1 MLKEILLNVIHCTRI
16 HPFYPFSP
24 FNIFT
29 IPYFFPLPP
38 FPFIF
43 APFPFFPFL
52 PLFSSPLIFFPG
64 CHFLKYIPPARGIY
78 CACQWIPPP
87 STGTHFFPP
96 TFEGPKG
103 PVHLRGPQGRD
114 ITQARM
120 AETFRGGPWGLGP
133 PENFL
138 KIGFRMV
145 LFQSNFLR
153 MRRNIAA
160 YNTLYTYSSL
170 LSIFSDT
177 PSRPAGPRHHRGRR
191 AKPFGGSGGLCPPGK
206 FYENW
211 V

>member
-1 MLKEILLNVIHCTRI
+1 MNCTRI

-29 IPYFFPLPP
+29 IPYFFPLFAP
-38 FPFIF
+38 FSLPLSLFSSF
-43 APFPFFPFL
+43 SSPFPFFPLFL
-52 PLFSSPLIFFPG
+52 PPFPFSLFCPFFSSPLIFFPG

-138 KIGFRMV
+138 KIGFKMV
-145 LFQSNFLR
+145 LFQSNF
-153 MRRNIAA
+153 RRTARAHFLVWLQLI
-160 YNTLYTYSSL
+160 YILYT
-170 LSIFSDT
+170 
-177 PSRPAGPRHHRGRR
+177 
-191 AKPFGGSGGLCPPGK
+191 
-206 FYENW
+206 
-211 V
+211 

>member
-1 MLKEILLNVIHCTRI
+1 MMNFAKKQKSISPGVYIVNFNHFFSTPPLRD
-16 HPFYPFSP
+16 PF
-24 FNIFT
+24 
-29 IPYFFPLPP
+29 FFPN
-38 FPFIF
+38 FRE
-43 APFPFFPFL
+43 ARRADT
-52 PLFSSPLIFFPG
+52 SPRP
-64 CHFLKYIPPARGIY
+64 
-78 CACQWIPPP
+78 
-87 STGTHFFPP
+87 
-96 TFEGPKG
+96 EGPS
-103 PVHLRGPQGRD
+103 HLG
-114 ITQARM
+114 
-120 AETFRGGPWGLGP
+120 GGPGGRGP

-191 AKPFGGSGGLCPPGK
+191 AKPFGGSGGPWPPGK
-206 FYENW
+206 FFENR